1 MNFESESC
9 HGWTQSYAMLH
20 LCKGLHVSQSES
32 TLSPSGSSSCSSTP
46 PRSNSKPLPVLR
58 DYGSVRHTEL
68 WKWLWLDFSRPVSSE
83 VPRLIRKNMQQC
95 SRSHLD
101 LEALEPICE
110 TAVGLS
116 QSNSSLFK
124 EGSQSAAVFT
134 LVSLAMGAGCLSLP
148 FMLKTAGII
157 PGLLMLFL
165 GAVLAHLSLVVLM
178 SCSRYTESDSFS
190 KLVALTGT
198 KRTARTGGA
207 SRSVDVVIAVYGIA
221 AVLCYL
227 MFIGDFFLGI
237 VQSPL
242 LQLNLSR
249 ETLIVI
255 ISVLVVW
262 PLSLPRDLSALRH
275 VCVLSVLAI
284 CLTAVAVALKAP
296 SYAHIGSLQ
305 APEADWQLVWWKS
318 DPYAM
323 LQSFSIALFSFA
335 AHTNAVPVATSLKA
349 ADGASIWRV
358 SLYSVCI
365 ELVFYLLMG
374 LAGYVSFRGFTE
386 QDFIL
391 NYRNDD
397 MMMFSVRCIYGIVVC
412 LGAPIN
418 LSPAASSIQGL
429 LGRRGERDRRRHF
442 MVVTS
447 IIASCVAIALWCKQ
461 VADVI
466 GLIGASFGSLI
477 VLAWPAMIYRKAL
490 FDMHPS
496 RMSQA
501 IFYSLSLGAALGVT
515 SFLVQLGCGPR

>member
-1 MNFESESC
+1 
-9 HGWTQSYAMLH
+9 
-20 LCKGLHVSQSES
+20 
-32 TLSPSGSSSCSSTP
+32 
-46 PRSNSKPLPVLR
+46 
-58 DYGSVRHTEL
+58 
-68 WKWLWLDFSRPVSSE
+68 
-83 VPRLIRKNMQQC
+83 
-95 SRSHLD
+95 
-101 LEALEPICE
+101 
-110 TAVGLS
+110 
-116 QSNSSLFK
+116 
-124 EGSQSAAVFT
+124 
-134 LVSLAMGAGCLSLP
+134 
-148 FMLKTAGII
+148 
-157 PGLLMLFL
+157 MLFL

-178 SCSRYTESDSFS
+178 SCSRYTESESFS
-190 KLVALTGT
+190 KLVALTVRSSG
-198 KRTARTGGA
+198 ASA

-296 SYAHIGSLQ
+296 SYAQLGSQ
-305 APEADWQLVWWKS
+305 ADPEAWQLVWWKS

-335 AHTNAVPVATSLKA
+335 AHTNAVPVATSLKE
-349 ADGASIWRV
+349 ADGATIWRV

-365 ELVFYLLMG
+365 EFVFYLLMG

-429 LGRRGERDRRRHF
+429 LGSRGDRRRHF

-477 VLAWPAMIYRKAL
+477 VLAWPAMIYRQAL
-490 FDMHPS
+490 FDMHPK

-501 IFYSLSLGAALGVT
+501 IFYALSFGAALGVT
-515 SFLVQLGCGPR
+515 SFLVQLGCGSR